1 MLCIKVEKK
10 TKLERLIC
18 LGASPAPQVV
28 IFHVKFA
35 GAQSNGVQSSRG
47 KFPGGGSHPRGQS
60 SGGQCIEDNI
70 PGAIFRV
77 VIFQGEIFFGSNYP
91 GDNFTGG
98 NFPVT
103 SWTGVSLVLMV

>member
-35 GAQSNGVQSSRG
+35 GVQSNVGQSSRG
-47 KFPGGGSHPRGQS
+47 KFPGGAVIPGGNLLGGNVLRTIFRGQF
-60 SGGQCIEDNI
+60 SG
-70 PGAIFRV
+70 
-77 VIFQGEIFFGSNYP
+77 
-91 GDNFTGG
+91 
-98 NFPVT
+98 
-103 SWTGVSLVLMV
+103 W